1 MHDLKKIAL
10 LLLLVS
16 ALLLSTSMAGGF
28 FSVFFLQL
36 LVSGA
41 RFVHEKLCVYKAA
54 VRTRFSLGRH
64 SMFVNRLA
72 EEEEEEVDHAAFEE
86 SDKGEGIHERLLRAN
101 TKDYGKYD
109 PTPALAK
116 PPFKLIP
123 N

>member
-16 ALLLSTSMAGGF
+16 ALLLSTSMA
-28 FSVFFLQL
+28 
-36 LVSGA
+36 
-41 RFVHEKLCVYKAA
+41 
-54 VRTRFSLGRH
+54 GRH

>member
-1 MHDLKKIAL
+1 MTEKRKPNMLDLKKIAL
-10 LLLLVS
+10 LLFLVS
-16 ALLLSTSMAGGF
+16 ALLLSTSMA
-28 FSVFFLQL
+28 
-36 LVSGA
+36 
-41 RFVHEKLCVYKAA
+41 
-54 VRTRFSLGRH
+54 GRH

-86 SDKGEGIHERLLRAN
+86 NGEGEGIHERLLRAN